1 MSLFQRIRGK
11 LISAIGVS
19 LVAGSLLGATSAFA
33 EDPIGRSGDKAVPLS
48 GKLTGTLPADSGGSF
63 AYYQFY
69 YPAKGPAATVNL
81 QILPDDPAILQNAG
95 MVIYGPQAGREY
107 FRGGQ
112 QPKLYPNVSGNII
125 SSDSNDS
132 GTYVVQVFSY
142 NAGTPL
148 TFEIWLEGV
157 PTPVPA
163 NAVAGIPPVG
173 ATPVP
178 GVAAPSFV
186 PPVGVAPPV
195 APVVAATATPTGPAN
210 VQPGQT
216 IFQGS
221 LPAKNGGSFALYEFN
236 YTGNDAIFSI
246 NVNIKPDD
254 AAVIKP
260 DVAGFKVYGP
270 QAGKIYVNG
279 GFQKDLNPNL
289 QANIINREPGLYVI
303 QLYNYHPSVS
313 LTFDISMSTQR
324 SDADRAANP

>member
-11 LISAIGVS
+11 LIGVVGVG
-19 LVAGSLLGATSAFA
+19 LVASSLMGVTSAFA
-33 EDPIGRSGDKAVPLS
+33 EDPIGRTGDKAMALS

-63 AYYQFY
+63 AYYNFY

-81 QILPDDPAILQNAG
+81 QILPDDPALLQNAG

-125 SSDSNDS
+125 SSDPNDS

-157 PTPVPA
+157 PTPVSA
-163 NAVAGIPPVG
+163 NPVAAVPPIG

-178 GVAAPSFV
+178 GAVAPPSAPPVVAA
-186 PPVGVAPPV
+186 PV
-195 APVVAATATPTGPAN
+195 APVVAATATPNGPSA
-210 VQPGQT
+210 VPPGQT
-216 IFQGS
+216 VFEGS

-236 YTGNDAIFSI
+236 YPGNESIFSI

-254 AAVIKP
+254 AGVIKP

-270 QAGKIYVNG
+270 NAGKVYVNG
-279 GFQKDLNPNL
+279 GFQKDLIPNL
-289 QANIINREPGLYVI
+289 QANIINNEAGLYVV

-324 SDADRAANP
+324 SDKDRAANP